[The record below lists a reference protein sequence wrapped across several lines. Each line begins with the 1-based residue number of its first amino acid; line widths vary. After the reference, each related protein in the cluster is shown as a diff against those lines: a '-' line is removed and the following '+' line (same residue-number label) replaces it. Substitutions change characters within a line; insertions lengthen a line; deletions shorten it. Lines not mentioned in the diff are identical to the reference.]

1 MPRYTMVAALFAVVG
16 AIASVGVGLRLFDS
30 GLAKSAPVA
39 ASPSPVAVSP
49 SPAAVTPSPVS
60 PEPTETRAHTRGLAI
75 GEANAVQSVK
85 DMLYNNYGYALPQS
99 DRKIAARG
107 RAACR
112 RLGKNP
118 TTAEIIFEARIT
130 SPVLRVPPRL
140 GFVVLAALHWAF
152 C

>member
-39 ASPSPVAVSP
+39 APPSPVAVSP
-49 SPAAVTPSPVS
+49 SPGS
-60 PEPTETRAHTRGLAI
+60 PEPTETKAPTRGLAI

-118 TTAEIIFEARIT
+118 TTAEIMFEARIT